1 MSKVTIKDVA
11 REAGVSISTVSNALN
26 DVDVLNPATK
36 AHVLEV
42 ARRLNYIP
50 NLNGKLLKSGESK
63 MLGFFTT
70 SVSGPYFYKLVE
82 VMARECEKLGYGLN
96 VFISKDKQV
105 ILSNILGRRVDG
117 VIIFEDWLIDEK
129 DVATMEKENV
139 HAVFLDRVIKKDTMG
154 SVIFDSYVA
163 GYEATKYLIKLGHKK
178 IAYISGVDTMYD
190 SVQRQEGYL
199 AALKEYQ
206 LEIDE
211 NYLLQGYFEE
221 ESTYNAV
228 KSFIHMHPE
237 KLPDAF
243 LAGNDISAI
252 GCINALK
259 SEGYQVPED
268 ISVMGFD
275 DIELAKYFSPPLTT
289 VKNQIARQGIL
300 AIDHL
305 VQMIQKKEK
314 GKIQKLPGEIVVRHS
329 SNVKIDWNNKVN
341 LPI

>member
-1 MSKVTIKDVA
+1 MGKVTIKDVA
-11 REAGVSISTVSNALN
+11 REARVSISTVSNALN

-36 AHVLEV
+36 SHILEV
-42 ARRLNYIP
+42 AKRLNYVP
-50 NLNGKLLKSGESK
+50 NINGKLLKSGESK

-70 SVSGPYFYKLVE
+70 SVSGPYFYALIETMV
-82 VMARECEKLGYGLN
+82 RECEKLGYGLN
-96 VFISKDKQV
+96 VFITKDKQV

-117 VIIFEDWLIDEK
+117 VIIFEELMIDEK
-129 DVATMEKENV
+129 DVETMEKGQV
-139 HAVFLDRVIKKDTMG
+139 HAVFLDRVMERDTMG
-154 SVIFDSYVA
+154 SVIFDSFVA
-163 GYEATKYLIKLGHKK
+163 GYEATKYLISLGHRK

-190 SVQRQEGYL
+190 SVQRQEGYF

-206 LEIDE
+206 LEINKD
-211 NYLLQGYFEE
+211 YILQGYFEE
-221 ESTYNAV
+221 AGTYNAV
-228 KSFIHMHPE
+228 KSFMHLYPG

-243 LAGNDISAI
+243 LAGNDVSAI

-300 AIDHL
+300 AVNHL
-305 VQMIQKKEK
+305 VKMIQNKEK
-314 GKIQKLPGEIVVRHS
+314 GKIEKLPGEIVIRHS
-329 SNVKIDWNNKVN
+329 SNVKKDRFIR
-341 LPI
+341 L